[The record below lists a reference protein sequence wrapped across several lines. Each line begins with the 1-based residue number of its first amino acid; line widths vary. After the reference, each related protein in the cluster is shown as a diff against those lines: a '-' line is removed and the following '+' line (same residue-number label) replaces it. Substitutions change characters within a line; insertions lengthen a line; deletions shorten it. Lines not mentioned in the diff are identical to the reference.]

1 MRIYLVKILT
11 LAFFL
16 VCVVSTSASAQT
28 RIGGED
34 VEVAG
39 RVGAGVASV
48 PDALSGPLAAVDGGV
63 IVQVSRVRL
72 PLDLTLEFNSTE
84 DEGFTFDDSVD
95 RCREEATGRFTDSAN
110 CTDIQTAVW
119 GSATLAYDVYV
130 NVESDLR
137 AYVGAGGD
145 IGATTGPHGTFG
157 LHFPVVTSAGMDI
170 EVRAWSNQITL
181 LAAVTF

>member
-72 PLDLTLEFNSTE
+72 PLDLTLGFNSTE
-84 DEGFTFDDSVD
+84 AEGFTFDDSVD